1 MLEEKF
7 HKSLLER
14 ARLEGE
20 LETIQQ
26 SNQDE
31 LEALR
36 NQNSSFREE
45 IKTERSH
52 LQAEVTKER
61 DKAINLEQELKYLT
75 DEIIRKESKHNKEVQ
90 SFGER
95 LEDMKNMK
103 ELAEQELKTLHKITE
118 ENVVELKKGYERQL
132 EESQNDIRALQEE
145 KVKMEQ
151 EYELFRKKAEN
162 QLGVKNRDIN
172 QMERELFFLKGTLQQ
187 RKAEVEKMQMC
198 AIELER
204 EKGRLAGVLASQK
217 TLREHVVK
225 MESEIATR
233 ESALLEAGNELQRLM
248 KDKELQ
254 QRTAS
259 EKIVGLETQLT
270 NIRQE
275 KKNLQDSF
283 RKERQGT
290 VALRREIEENAN
302 EKADLIKRLSGAENQ
317 IKQLQEKIKSEGVE
331 MKRCRSQLEGL
342 RETFAE
348 EHILRENLQTRL
360 ESVLEQQAAKDRK
373 MESLEWEVTRRT
385 KEVEYLKE
393 QLRIMEERQQLEM
406 ENLKTALQVSRS
418 ETSSLRSE
426 LSEARKAKCSYQT
439 KTFELKD
446 SLLTARQVTE
456 SLKQELFVRRQ
467 ELNSLVND
475 VLASSNLQLLQEEVT
490 KKREVMSDYEE
501 TRDDTDGAKK
511 ESTNTFR

>member
-20 LETIQQ
+20 LEITQK
-26 SNQDE
+26 SNQAE
-31 LEALR
+31 LEALT
-36 NQNSSFREE
+36 NQNSSLREE
-45 IKTERSH
+45 ITTERTN

-61 DKAINLEQELKYLT
+61 DKAINLEQQLKYLT
-75 DEIIRKESKHNKEVQ
+75 DEIIRKEGKHNQEMQTFGQNLKEM
-90 SFGER
+90 E
-95 LEDMKNMK
+95 NMK
-103 ELAEQELKTLHKITE
+103 ELAEQELKMLHKITE
-118 ENVVELKKGYERQL
+118 QSVAEMKKSYESQL
-132 EESQNDIRALQEE
+132 EEAQNDFLSLQVE
-145 KVKMEQ
+145 KAKIEQ
-151 EYELFRKKAEN
+151 DYEVFRKKTEN
-162 QLGVKNRDIN
+162 QLGVKNRDIG
-172 QMERELFFLKGTLQQ
+172 QMEKELSFLKETLQQ
-187 RKAEVEKMQMC
+187 KKAEIEKMQMC

-204 EKGRLAGVLASQK
+204 VKGRLAGVLTSQK

-233 ESALLEAGNELQRLM
+233 ESALLEAANELQRLK

-254 QRTAS
+254 QKIAS
-259 EKIVGLETQLT
+259 EKIGSLEKQLT
-270 NIRQE
+270 NVWQE

-283 RKERQGT
+283 RRERQEN
-290 VALRREIEENAN
+290 VAFRGKIETNAD
-302 EKADLIKRLSGAENQ
+302 EKADLIKKLSGAEKQ
-317 IKQLQEKIKSEGVE
+317 IKQLQEKVKSEGDE
-331 MKRCRSQLEGL
+331 MKRCRSQLQGL
-342 RETFAE
+342 KESFVE
-348 EHILRENLQTRL
+348 EQTARENLQRRL
-360 ESVLEQQAAKDRK
+360 EALLELEAAKDRK
-373 MESLEWEVTRRT
+373 MESLEWEVTRRI

-393 QLRIMEERQQLEM
+393 QLRMMEERQQLEM

-418 ETSSLRSE
+418 ETTSLRSE

-456 SLKQELFVRRQ
+456 SLKQELFVKRQ

-490 KKREVMSDYEE
+490 TKREATSDCEE